1 MIVNAPA
8 KIERET
14 VGTGAIAGE
23 MDGEGRR
30 PEFILLARAG
40 CGADPPAGAGGTR
53 SSGIEPKQQTSRAV
67 MLGHQQEPPGI
78 GEAQSLLRRR
88 DRTECEDA
96 GGRECLLGGPERIL
110 LRLRAD
116 EQQPFERHAE
126 LGKPLGIGQAVLE
139 EILFG
144 RRPEDQP
151 AFGCH
156 QRPGEREA
164 QRRDVVAIGR
174 WHHFDQWGRGNG
186 VSQPVECEIGR
197 GLFGHPHETQRHWI
211 KRNGHS
217 KKLEQK
223 ENIDKRSLPIL
234 AAKAESFR

>member
-23 MDGEGRR
+23 MGGEGWR
-30 PEFILLARAG
+30 PEFVFLSLAG
-40 CGADPPAGAGGTR
+40 CGADPPAGAGSTR
-53 SSGIEPKQQTSRAV
+53 ARRIEPEQKTSGAV

-78 GEAQSLLRRR
+78 GEAHALLRRR
-88 DRTECEDA
+88 DRTEREYA
-96 GGRECLLGGPERIL
+96 GCRERLFGGPECIL
-110 LRLRAD
+110 LGLRAD
-116 EQQPFERHAE
+116 QQQPFERHAE
-126 LGKPLGIGQAVLE
+126 LREPLGIGQAVLE
-139 EILFG
+139 EILLR

-151 AFGCH
+151 ALGCH

-164 QRRDVVAIGR
+164 ERGNMVAMSTR
-174 WHHFDQWGRGNG
+174 HHFDQRGRSDGR
-186 VSQPVECEIGR
+186 SQSVECQIGR

-223 ENIDKRSLPIL
+223 ENIDKRSLPAIVR
-234 AAKAESFR
+234 KTESFR